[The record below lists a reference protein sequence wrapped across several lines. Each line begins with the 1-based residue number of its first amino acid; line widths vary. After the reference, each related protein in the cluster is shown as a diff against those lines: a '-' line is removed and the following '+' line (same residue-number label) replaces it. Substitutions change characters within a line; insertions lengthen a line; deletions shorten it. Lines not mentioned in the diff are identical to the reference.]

1 VGGSVAVLKRD
12 HTVFISVGSNL
23 GNKLDNCL
31 NGIEALGESGKSVLV
46 AISRFFK
53 TSPVDYTDQDWFV
66 NAAVKI
72 GTLLDPLDLLDV
84 LVAIQQ
90 RMGRKADAIRFGP
103 RVLDL
108 DILIYDD
115 LVIRTPRL
123 EIPHP
128 RMHKRAFVLQPICDI
143 DPTIIHPVL
152 GITVDELMNRLNAD
166 DQRIIPLENQP
177 TRLQGRT
184 P

>member
-1 VGGSVAVLKRD
+1 MTEL
-12 HTVFISVGSNL
+12 HTVYLSVGSNI
-23 GNKLDNCL
+23 GDKLSNCL
-31 NGIEALGESGKSVLV
+31 KGIHALTASGAGRLLAV
-46 AISRFFK
+46 SRFFQ

-72 GTLLDPLDLLDV
+72 ATRLSPMKLLENLL
-84 LVAIQQ
+84 AIQ
-90 RMGRKADAIRFGP
+90 RAMGRKTDTIRFGP

-108 DILIYDD
+108 DILLYDD
-115 LVIRTPRL
+115 RVVRSATL

-143 DPTIIHPVL
+143 NPAIVHPVL
-152 GITVDELMNRLNAD
+152 DRTAAD
-166 DQRIIPLENQP
+166 LLASLDDADQRVIPMENQP
-177 TRLQGRT
+177 VVSQGRE

>member
-1 VGGSVAVLKRD
+1 MADLSDEPVVY
-12 HTVFISVGSNL
+12 ISVGSNL
-23 GNKLDNCL
+23 GDKLENCL
-31 NGIEALGESGKSVLV
+31 SGIAALTDSGKSTLLET
-46 AISRFFK
+46 SRFYR
-53 TSPVDYTDQDWFV
+53 TSPVDYTEQDWFV

-72 GTLLDPLDLLDV
+72 RTTLAPLNLLDE

-90 RMGRKADAIRFGP
+90 RRGRKADMIRFGP

-108 DILIYDD
+108 DILMYGDR
-115 LVIRTPRL
+115 VIRTPRL

-143 DPTIIHPVL
+143 DPTIIHPAL
-152 GITVDELMNRLNAD
+152 GKTVGDLLGRLNDD
-166 DQRIIPLENQP
+166 DQRVVPLDNPP
-177 TRLQGRT
+177 TPLQGGM

>member
-1 VGGSVAVLKRD
+1 MAVLKAD
-12 HTVFISVGSNL
+12 HAVFISVGSNL
-23 GNKLDNCL
+23 GGKLDNCL
-31 NGIEALGESGKSVLV
+31 NGIAALTDSGKSLI
-46 AISRFFK
+46 AAASRFFR

-72 GTLLDPLDLLDV
+72 STTMEPLALLDE

-90 RMGRKADAIRFGP
+90 QLGRKADTVRFGP

-108 DILIYDD
+108 DILLYDD
-115 LVIRTPRL
+115 RVIRTPRL

-143 DPTIIHPVL
+143 NPSITHPVL
-152 GITVDELMNRLNAD
+152 GQTVADLLSRLDDE
-166 DQRIIPLENQP
+166 DQRVIPLENQP
-177 TRLQGRT
+177 MLYRG
-184 P
+184 